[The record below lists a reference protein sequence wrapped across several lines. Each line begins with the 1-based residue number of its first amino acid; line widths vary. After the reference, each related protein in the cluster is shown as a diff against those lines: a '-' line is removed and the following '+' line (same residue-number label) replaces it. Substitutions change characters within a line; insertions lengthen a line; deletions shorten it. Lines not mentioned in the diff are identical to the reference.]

1 MLSGYRR
8 RLKAVSTSLTRR
20 GHNRLGAL
28 VCDKIVTRGA
38 VCALALT
45 VAGTV
50 YVSRNKTRWHREH
63 EMRNRREVLRLQLD
77 EAASYE
83 AFAKIARRMERLEE
97 QFNENPEL
105 FGNPLSCHRV
115 TRTASC
121 EQDESDGDDELMTSQ
136 NAFAAPIASFVDA
149 VKSLSDYFSAPSNA
163 RAEDSKNG
171 SDDESESE
179 TERGSRSFLA
189 SLVPSKVRAMD
200 LRRSGAFVPK
210 TTDRESREKTP
221 SETPGA
227 KKKKKA
233 TKTKKKPT
241 NRKSDVFDKELIE
254 EQLRLLRLRRAS
266 GDVEEMMFGL
276 RADILRNIGNIGN
289 LGRTLHEQLWG
300 VPKCVREYI
309 DETREQLRLIAREGD
324 LPVAEKLAFLQETR
338 HCFGRT
344 ALLLSGGGTLGTF
357 HVGVA
362 RALSGAG
369 CLPRVLVGSSVGSI
383 VAAIV
388 ASRCVSCRAVPKSG
402 GMTFQ
407 APFATSTAVIK
418 RKCTTHST
426 NALWRPEYARLFAH
440 THYEVHP
447 HSPTRD

>member
-1 MLSGYRR
+1 VHVLVTDPRTHGGLGACTPPLWHVVRGWLVLLTLPGDGRARTDLGNRAFGFVPARVLLPSCMGDAASGSRTLRGVPTGSTRTGTASTSSSRRMSSSNHVTAVSTALALRLVFDTSSSRVLSGYRR

-50 YVSRNKTRWHREH
+50 YFSRNKTRWHREH
-63 EMRNRREVLRLQLD
+63 AMRTRRAVLRLQLD

-136 NAFAAPIASFVDA
+136 NAFAAPIASFVNA

-189 SLVPSKVRAMD
+189 SIVPSKVRAM
-200 LRRSGAFVPK
+200 G
-210 TTDRESREKTP
+210 
-221 SETPGA
+221 
-227 KKKKKA
+227 
-233 TKTKKKPT
+233 
-241 NRKSDVFDKELIE
+241 
-254 EQLRLLRLRRAS
+254 
-266 GDVEEMMFGL
+266 
-276 RADILRNIGNIGN
+276 
-289 LGRTLHEQLWG
+289 
-300 VPKCVREYI
+300 
-309 DETREQLRLIAREGD
+309 
-324 LPVAEKLAFLQETR
+324 
-338 HCFGRT
+338 
-344 ALLLSGGGTLGTF
+344 
-357 HVGVA
+357 
-362 RALSGAG
+362 
-369 CLPRVLVGSSVGSI
+369 
-383 VAAIV
+383 
-388 ASRCVSCRAVPKSG
+388 
-402 GMTFQ
+402 
-407 APFATSTAVIK
+407 
-418 RKCTTHST
+418 
-426 NALWRPEYARLFAH
+426 
-440 THYEVHP
+440 
-447 HSPTRD
+447 